1 MCKPVINNKCTPRE
15 QNVRLRNV
23 VQNACKE
30 WDVLAPESF
39 KASPGLTDCVVTL
52 GLPQCWQHIQGWDH
66 HQNGHFNWLSVE
78 EIQSPAFLPCQ
89 DLSMKGKKGKQ
100 EIKAWGKVEV
110 GVQRGES
117 SVMIEGEREG

>member
-1 MCKPVINNKCTPRE
+1 MHKPVINNKCTPRE

-30 WDVLAPESF
+30 WDVLAPKSF

-66 HQNGHFNWLSVE
+66 HQKIHFNWLSGE
-78 EIQSPAFLPCQ
+78 EIQSSAFLLCQ
-89 DLSMKGKKGKQ
+89 DLSLKGKKRKGRDKGMV
-100 EIKAWGKVEV
+100 KDG
-110 GVQRGES
+110 GRGGES
-117 SVMIEGEREG
+117 SVVIEGKCEG